1 MIYEIANRN
10 QDAVDEYRKVTQ
22 LLPDN
27 PNIYYNLSWALIGLK
42 KYIEAIAPLQK
53 AIELNPKNSNARY
66 SLGWVYSELN
76 RHEEAISELKKTI
89 QIDSNHIEAGNLLN
103 TMQSYI
109 QRIHSQK
116 QKKFSTTTSRL
127 HDKPE
132 IVLIP

>member
-1 MIYEIANRN
+1 
-10 QDAVDEYRKVTQ
+10 
-22 LLPDN
+22 
-27 PNIYYNLSWALIGLK
+27 LK
-42 KYIEAIAPLQK
+42 K
-53 AIELNPKNSNARY
+53 AIELNPKNSNAHY
-66 SLGWVYSELN
+66 SLGWIYNELN
-76 RHEEAISELKKTI
+76 RPEEAIVELKKTI
-89 QIDSNHIEAGNLLN
+89 QIDSKHIEAGNLLN

>member
-1 MIYEIANRN
+1 M
-10 QDAVDEYRKVTQ
+10 
-22 LLPDN
+22 
-27 PNIYYNLSWALIGLK
+27 
-42 KYIEAIAPLQK
+42 QK

-103 TMQSYI
+103 SMQSYI
-109 QRIHSQK
+109 QKVDSQK
-116 QKKFSTTTSRL
+116 QKKLSTTTSKL

-132 IVLIP
+132 IIITP